1 MLAIRGLKIQVY
13 GDKDELFSLWNGAT
27 IKAFTRREGA
37 VDFFNSSEK
46 VETPLRPH
54 KLSESE
60 YRALPEDIRR
70 EHATFL
76 LTEFLKDSTLRRK

>member
-13 GDKDELFSLWNGAT
+13 GNKDELFSLWNGGT
-27 IKAFTRREGA
+27 IKAFTRREGTI
-37 VDFFNSSEK
+37 DFFNDSEK
-46 VETPLRPH
+46 METSLRPH

-60 YRALPEDIRR
+60 YRDLPEDIRR
-70 EHATFL
+70 EHATYL